1 LGSGVHFASS
11 GGSFAICQGRCFGQ
25 AACFG
30 KTTSFLLLFIPLS
43 ERSIEAKHSLAKKN
57 LQTSSRPSAAA
68 VSLALRSDEILQKME
83 NEEGL
88 VNTITDAFD
97 SHRRTEQIIISTG
110 LASHPT
116 MNGCIARESS
126 LRRRD
131 VALCFYHCDMESQF
145 LRHNIVVHA
154 RKSPRRERGCA
165 SHFAEV
171 DPEVCVDAFASSV
184 FDVGHDI
191 GQGIFM
197 FRFR

>member
-1 LGSGVHFASS
+1 MYDVSRRAEQEHHPLTVWVLGF
-11 GGSFAICQGRCFGQ
+11 
-25 AACFG
+25 
-30 KTTSFLLLFIPLS
+30 TSPLRAEVLQFVRGTALDKLPALERQLLLLRFIPLN

-68 VSLALRSDEILQKME
+68 VSLALRFEEILQKME
-83 NEEGL
+83 NEERF

-97 SHRRTEQIIISTG
+97 SHRRNEQIIISTG
-110 LASHPT
+110 LASHAT

-154 RKSPRRERGCA
+154 KKKPKTGVRMCKPLCRS
-165 SHFAEV
+165 
-171 DPEVCVDAFASSV
+171 
-184 FDVGHDI
+184 
-191 GQGIFM
+191 
-197 FRFR
+197 